1 MITNKVIAEKI
12 NVFLN
17 LLFHLEDYINNQ
29 KIREEQL
36 HISDN
41 VKNILSEVAYSEKVK
56 DYFFHG
62 ADANHD
68 HDESEVDPIFKPMT
82 LTEDKINYI
91 KKANPQGFNQKNLEL
106 LNFFYNSTGEI
117 DMIND
122 LIKSKILS
130 IIKYGLTQVMLK
142 KLKEKEKKIYSKI
155 NFVLVNKNNNRL
167 LNNFNNKFLQN
178 QSIKFSIFKNKR
190 SLSDLKEQF
199 RLKPNFIVP
208 PINNGKTNKNYN
220 KIKRNN
226 MFTNNELLKK
236 GENNNIT
243 KVENYYK
250 TNLHKNYI
258 LIQDNLK
265 NKDKNNDQIFPD
277 VIKKNYKTKYLN
289 KNPISP
295 SIQLDLIHLLHKR
308 KKKKLQENKLSQT
321 SQQLMNENNN
331 INIVNEYENDKIKEN
346 KNCIRSQSNPKIMN
360 RKTDNINRNK
370 KINSN
375 HFNDD
380 RNYSL
385 IDILK
390 KRGYMQ

>member
-68 HDESEVDPIFKPMT
+68 HDESEVDPIFKSMT

>member
-178 QSIKFSIFKNKR
+178 QSIKFSLFKNKR

>member
-390 KRGYMQ
+390 NRGYMQ

>member
-346 KNCIRSQSNPKIMN
+346 KNCIRSQSNPKIN
-360 RKTDNINRNK
+360 IRKTDNINRNK

>member
-370 KINSN
+370 KISSN

>member
-178 QSIKFSIFKNKR
+178 QSIKFSLFKNKR

-346 KNCIRSQSNPKIMN
+346 KNCIRSQSNPKIN
-360 RKTDNINRNK
+360 IRKTDNINRNK

>member
-17 LLFHLEDYINNQ
+17 LLFHFEDYINNQ

-41 VKNILSEVAYSEKVK
+41 VKNVLSEVSYSEKVK

-62 ADANHD
+62 ADANHN
-68 HDESEVDPIFKPMT
+68 HDENEIDSIFKPMT

-155 NFVLVNKNNNRL
+155 NFVLINKNNNKL

-190 SLSDLKEQF
+190 SLSELKEQF

-208 PINNGKTNKNYN
+208 PINNGKANKNN
-220 KIKRNN
+220 IKNKRNN
-226 MFTNNELLKK
+226 IFANNEILKK

-243 KVENYYK
+243 KVEDYN

-258 LIQDNLK
+258 LIQDDLR
-265 NKDKNNDQIFPD
+265 NKDKNNDQTFPD
-277 VIKKNYKTKYLN
+277 IISKNYGAKYLN

-308 KKKKLQENKLSQT
+308 KKKKSKDNKFSQT
-321 SQQLMNENNN
+321 SKKLMNENNN

-346 KNCIRSQSNPKIMN
+346 KVCIRSQSNPKIN
-360 RKTDNINRNK
+360 IRKSDNVNRNK
-370 KINSN
+370 RINSN

-380 RNYSL
+380 KNYSL

-390 KRGYMQ
+390 KRGYMC

>member
-17 LLFHLEDYINNQ
+17 LLFHLEDYIHNQ

-36 HISDN
+36 HISEN
-41 VKNILSEVAYSEKVK
+41 VKNVLSEVGYSQKVK

-68 HDESEVDPIFKPMT
+68 HDENEIDPIFKPME
-82 LTEDKINYI
+82 LTENKINYI
-91 KKANPQGFNQKNLEL
+91 KKVNPQGFNQKNLEL

-122 LIKSKILS
+122 LIKNKILS
-130 IIKYGLTQVMLK
+130 IIKYCLTQVMLK

-155 NFVLVNKNNNRL
+155 NFVLINKNNNKP

-178 QSIKFSIFKNKR
+178 HNIKFSIFKNKR
-190 SLSDLKEQF
+190 SLSDMKEQF

-208 PINNGKTNKNYN
+208 PINNVKTNKN
-220 KIKRNN
+220 KRNN
-226 MFTNNELLKK
+226 IFNNKELLKK

-258 LIQDNLK
+258 LIQDDLK
-265 NKDKNNDQIFPD
+265 NKDKNNDQSFPN
-277 VIKKNYKTKYLN
+277 VKNKNYKAKNLN
-289 KNPISP
+289 GNQISP
-295 SIQLDLIHLLHKR
+295 SIQLDLIQLLHKR
-308 KKKKLQENKLSQT
+308 KKKKSENNKFSQT
-321 SQQLMNENNN
+321 SKKLMNENNN
-331 INIVNEYENDKIKEN
+331 INIINEYENDKLKEN
-346 KNCIRSQSNPKIMN
+346 KICLRSQSNPKMIN
-360 RKTDNINRNK
+360 RKSDNINRNKNK

-380 RNYSL
+380 KNYSL

-390 KRGYMQ
+390 KRGYMC

>member
-130 IIKYGLTQVMLK
+130 IIKNGLTQVMLK